1 MSDST
6 YIIYHRTQGGGKGWS
21 GYYVRVPSTPRK
33 LFSIRVLGE
42 DAAHRAAF
50 QYRDAQVKRLG
61 FKTVKALARSRM
73 RINRSGVVGVH
84 LERTTARYTYLGEV
98 REYKSVRWVA
108 RWRVDGKRV
117 QQYFSVA
124 KYGYKGARARA
135 IMARTANT
143 G

>member
-1 MSDST
+1 
-6 YIIYHRTQGGGKGWS
+6 
-21 GYYVRVPSTPRK
+21 
-33 LFSIRVLGE
+33 
-42 DAAHRAAF
+42 
-50 QYRDAQVKRLG
+50 
-61 FKTVKALARSRM
+61 M

-84 LERTTARYTYLGEV
+84 LERTTARYTYLREV

-117 QQYFSVA
+117 QRYFSVA